1 MLPLHH
7 LVYSEKPQ
15 ATQEGFR
22 NWGVNAQSESFAVLV
37 QEYVVACVTGTSLS
51 MKCSCIFLGVVPV
64 QFGKT
69 HICLLQFKETTE
81 TIVIGTSYQG
91 SVPSYS

>member
-7 LVYSEKPQ
+7 LVYSEKPR

-37 QEYVVACVTGTSLS
+37 QEYVVACVTGTSYL
-51 MKCSCIFLGVVPV
+51 
-64 QFGKT
+64 
-69 HICLLQFKETTE
+69 
-81 TIVIGTSYQG
+81 
-91 SVPSYS
+91 